1 MKDKHTLATGRD
13 IVVLVM
19 SAMVA
24 ILGAVTALRLS
35 DNDPLFVGMITVFL
49 YMAFLSV
56 YLSVRFAHLRHRRQ
70 TPDKAEKGGDLTAFL
85 YASHHP
91 SVLCDMKGM
100 VLWYNDAF
108 LKAAGVTDIDRS
120 VLLEDLSLPISPDN
134 LSEDLR
140 KREVRSLGDGIY
152 LCERTY
158 MSSGGGCYLYLF
170 RDATAW
176 NLTGQYL
183 EAMRAA
189 YDNSQT
195 AVAYIIIDNVED
207 LLQNIQEQFR
217 EATARVSDI
226 LYRWVGDMNG
236 VIRSYDR
243 DKYIAFF
250 RRDELMR
257 CVENRF
263 DVLDKIRAVRIGDQ
277 LPVTVSIGV
286 SCMENG
292 TLAEREKLAQEAMD
306 MALQRGGDQVVYRG
320 ETGIDFYGGKTKAIY
335 KRANVRARTVGMQ
348 LVRLLE
354 NADNVLIMG
363 HQNGDYDSFGAT
375 VGMAR
380 FALQHQSTKNVHI
393 VINRAD
399 KNLRS
404 CIEKALSIPDY
415 REMFLDPGD
424 APAAVTPGTLLIV
437 VDVNHLSHTECP
449 RLFEMVDTVAIID
462 HHTQSAAFD
471 KKIALLYIEPSASSA
486 SELVAEILEQ
496 HLGAIRLEKE
506 EAELMLSGI
515 LLDTK
520 QLVRSTGPRTF
531 GAACF
536 LRGEGADPGE
546 TNELFKNDVADMRK
560 QAQFLTNTMIY
571 REHIAIAV
579 CVGNTDSS
587 YRIIA
592 AKAADSLLS
601 GRGINASFAL
611 VTIGSKVHISARSDG
626 TINVAKIL
634 EELHGGGHFD
644 AAGAQMDANE
654 ESIEKLKY
662 AIDKHYAREEK

>member
-1 MKDKHTLATGRD
+1 MKDKRNASTVKD
-13 IVVLVM
+13 ITASVVAAVT
-19 SAMVA
+19 A
-24 ILGAVTALRLS
+24 ILGAVLTCEFTHLA
-35 DNDPLFVGMITVFL
+35 PLFVGMVAVLVYMVFL
-49 YMAFLSV
+49 AV
-56 YLSVRFAHLRHRRQ
+56 YFSVRLAARSHGKQL
-70 TPDKAEKGGDLTAFL
+70 PDKEEKGGDLTAFL
-85 YASHHP
+85 LASPHP
-91 SVLCDMKGM
+91 SALCDLKGT

-108 LKAAGVTDIDRS
+108 LTATGYTDFS
-120 VLLEDLSLPISPDN
+120 HGVLLEDVCLPIGGEE
-134 LSEDLR
+134 LAGEFKDLD
-140 KREVRSLGDGIY
+140 VRSLGDGLYI
-152 LCERTY
+152 CERIH
-158 MSSGGGCYLYLF
+158 MSKGGGCYLYVF

-176 NLTGQYL
+176 NTAVRRLDAVET
-183 EAMRAA
+183 A
-189 YDNSQT
+189 YENAQT

-207 LLQNIQEQFR
+207 QLQNIQEQFR

-226 LYRWVGDMNG
+226 LRKWVSDMNG
-236 VIRSYDR
+236 VIRSYER

-250 RRDELMR
+250 RYDGLKK

-263 DVLDKIRAVRIGDQ
+263 DVLDKIRSVRIGDQ

-286 SCMENG
+286 SCIENG
-292 TLAEREKLAQEAMD
+292 TLAEREALAQEAMD
-306 MALQRGGDQVVYRG
+306 MALQRGGDQVVCRS
-320 ETGIDFYGGKTKAIY
+320 ESGIDFYGGKTKAIY
-335 KRANVRARTVGMQ
+335 KRANVRARTVGTQ
-348 LVRLLE
+348 LIRLME

-363 HQNGDYDSFGAT
+363 HQNGDYDSFGAC

-380 FALQHQSTKNVHI
+380 FALQHFDATRVHV

-404 CIEKALSIPDY
+404 CFEKAAEIPEY
-415 REMFLDPGD
+415 REMFCDPSD
-424 APAAVTPGTLLIV
+424 APGFVTPGTLLVI

-449 RLFEMVDTVAIID
+449 KLLDLVETVAIID
-462 HHTQSAAFD
+462 HHTQSAAFE

-496 HLGAIRLEKE
+496 HLGAVSLEKE

-520 QLVRSTGPRTF
+520 QLVRSTGTRTF
-531 GAACF
+531 GAARF

-546 TNELFKNDVADMRK
+546 TNELFKNDVSDMRK
-560 QAQFLTNTMIY
+560 QAQFLTNTMTY
-571 REHIAIAV
+571 KEHIAIAV

-601 GRGINASFAL
+601 GRGIRASFTL

-626 TINVAKIL
+626 TVNVAKIL
-634 EELHGGGHFD
+634 EELGGGGHFD
-644 AAGAQMDANE
+644 AAGAQVDANE
-654 ESIEKLKY
+654 ENIERLKK
-662 AIDKHYAREEK
+662 AIDKHYKNED

>member
-1 MKDKHTLATGRD
+1 MKDERKAPYGRELAT
-13 IVVLVM
+13 VVCAAV
-19 SAMVA
+19 AA
-24 ILGAVTALRLS
+24 ILLAVAGLS
-35 DNDPLFVGMITVFL
+35 LTKFSPLFVGM
-49 YMAFLSV
+49 LSV
-56 YLSVRFAHLRHRRQ
+56 LAYMLFLAIYLSVRFSVLTRRKH

-85 YASHHP
+85 YASPHP
-91 SVLCDMKGM
+91 SALCDTGGT

-108 LKAAGVTDIDRS
+108 LTATGETDLS
-120 VLLEDLSLPISPDN
+120 HGVLLEDVALAADKESLSGELKSFD
-134 LSEDLR
+134 
-140 KREVRSLGDGIY
+140 VWTLGDGVY
-152 LCERTY
+152 VSEKTH
-158 MSSGGGCYLYLF
+158 MTANGGCYLYVF
-170 RDATAW
+170 RDVSLW
-176 NLTGQYL
+176 NASARMLDKTQ
-183 EAMRAA
+183 RAYEDA
-189 YDNSQT
+189 QT

-207 LLQNIQEQFR
+207 QLQNIQEQFR

-226 LYRWVGDMNG
+226 LRKWVADMNG
-236 VIRSYDR
+236 VIRSYER

-250 RRDELMR
+250 RYEGLKK

-263 DVLDKIRAVRIGDQ
+263 DVLDKIRSVRIGDQ

-286 SCMENG
+286 SCIENG
-292 TLAEREKLAQEAMD
+292 SLAEREMLAQEAMD
-306 MALQRGGDQVVYRG
+306 MALQRGGDQVVCRS

-335 KRANVRARTVGMQ
+335 KRANVRARTVGTQ
-348 LVRLLE
+348 LIRLME

-363 HQNGDYDSFGAT
+363 HQNGDYDSFGAC

-380 FALQHQSTKNVHI
+380 FALQHFDPSQVHI

-404 CIEKALSIPDY
+404 CFEKAAEIPEY
-415 REMFLDPGD
+415 KEMFIDPTD
-424 APAAVTPGTLLIV
+424 APAFVLPATLLLI

-449 RLFEMVDTVAIID
+449 RLLDLVDTVAIID
-462 HHTQSAAFD
+462 HHTQSAAFE

-496 HLGAIRLEKE
+496 HLGAVSLEKE

-520 QLVRSTGPRTF
+520 QLVRSTGTRTF
-531 GAACF
+531 GAARF

-546 TNELFKNDVADMRK
+546 TNELFKNDVSDMRK
-560 QAQFLTNTMIY
+560 QAQFLTNTMLY
-571 REHIAIAV
+571 KEHIAIAV

-587 YRIIA
+587 YRVIA
-592 AKAADSLLS
+592 AKAADSLLG
-601 GRGINASFAL
+601 GRGVRASFTL

-626 TINVAKIL
+626 TVNVAKIL

-644 AAGAQMDANE
+644 AAGAQVDANE
-654 ESIEKLKY
+654 ESIERLKR
-662 AIDKHYAREEK
+662 AIDKHYKNED